1 MRFDILTLFP
11 EMFVGPFSHSILKRA
26 QERSLIQINVHYL
39 RQWATDKHQITDDTP
54 YGGGAGMVMKP
65 EPIFSAVEELRAED
79 SKAEV
84 ILLTPQGQPLTQ
96 KLVEE
101 LAKKEHLLLIAGH
114 YEGVDERVRSELV
127 THEISIGD
135 YVLTGGELPAMVLV
149 DAVSRLLPGVL
160 GEEQSAL
167 EDSHTTGLL
176 EYPHYTRPYDF
187 RGLLVP
193 EILVS
198 GDHGRIARWRR
209 KESLRR
215 TLLRRPDL
223 LETAPLTGEDL
234 KLLTEVREEEGL
246 EKEN

>member
-11 EMFVGPFSHSILKRA
+11 EMFQGPFSQSMLKRA
-26 QERSLIQINVHYL
+26 QERSLIEIHVHYL
-39 RQWATDKHQITDDTP
+39 RQWALDKHRLTDDTP
-54 YGGGAGMVMKP
+54 FGGGAGMVMKP
-65 EPIFSAVEELRAED
+65 EPIFGAVEELTPQANC
-79 SKAEV
+79 EV
-84 ILLTPQGQPLTQ
+84 ILLTPQGVPLTQ

-101 LAKKEHLLLIAGH
+101 LAGQERLVLIAGH
-114 YEGVDERVRSELV
+114 YEGVDERVRTRLV
-127 THEISIGD
+127 TREISIGD

-160 GEEQSAL
+160 GEEQSAR

-176 EYPHYTRPYDF
+176 EYPQYTRPRDF
-187 RGLLVP
+187 RGQLVP
-193 EILVS
+193 EILLS

-223 LETAPLTGEDL
+223 LATAV
-234 KLLTEVREEEGL
+234 LTEEDEALLAQIREEEML
-246 EKEN
+246 ARKI